1 MELALVQGMPVPVP
15 LASLLDLERERNGD
29 LETEGASRASKQAS

>member
-1 MELALVQGMPVPVP
+1 MGEPQGVELTLVHGTPVPVP

-29 LETEGASRASKQAS
+29 LET